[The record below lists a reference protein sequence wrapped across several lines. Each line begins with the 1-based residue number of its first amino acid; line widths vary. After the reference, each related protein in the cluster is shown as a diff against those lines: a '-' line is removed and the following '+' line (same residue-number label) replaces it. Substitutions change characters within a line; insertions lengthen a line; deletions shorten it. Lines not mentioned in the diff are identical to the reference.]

1 VSDLSPRNRIIIWTE
16 ITFYRRGIIEIWGRG
31 TNKIIELTEQA
42 GLPTPEFESYAGELL
57 IRFRL
62 GKGALKTRQM
72 GAESTGLKILR
83 LLSEKECSKSE
94 IANIL
99 GQNTIT
105 GFLNRMMNKLI
116 KDGMITRTLPD
127 KPMSRLQKYR
137 TATAGLAELRR
148 FQEQ

>member
-1 VSDLSPRNRIIIWTE
+1 VGS
-16 ITFYRRGIIEIWGRG
+16 
-31 TNKIIELTEQA
+31 
-42 GLPTPEFESYAGELL
+42 
-57 IRFRL
+57 
-62 GKGALKTRQM
+62 GA

-127 KPMSRLQKYR
+127 KPKSRLQKYR
-137 TATAGLAELRR
+137 IAPAGLAELRR